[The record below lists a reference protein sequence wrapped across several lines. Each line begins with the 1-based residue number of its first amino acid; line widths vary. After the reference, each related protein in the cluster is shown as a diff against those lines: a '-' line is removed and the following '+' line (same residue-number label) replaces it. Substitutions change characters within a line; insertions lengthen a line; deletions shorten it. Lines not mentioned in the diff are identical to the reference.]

1 MATISEQQVQ
11 VIVEAV
17 GDPEVAAHTVMSG
30 PVSTCDVDSMLEE
43 AIKKMT
49 MVDIHRLFVHEGETS
64 NIVGVLSLS
73 DAARVRSGS
82 CYACVSS
89 RIKVV
94 DHD

>member
-1 MATISEQQVQ
+1 MI
-11 VIVEAV
+11 
-17 GDPEVAAHTVMSG
+17 
-30 PVSTCDVDSMLEE
+30 
-43 AIKKMT
+43 

-64 NIVGVLSLS
+64 NIVGVLSLT

-89 RIKVV
+89 RIKVE